1 MKNLPIGLDDNDLL
15 DGFRTLCL
23 RATALGSWATV
34 LFAAILLTGCSS
46 NPPGERTSTVA
57 SSQSDA
63 STDPSAAKNVESV
76 HEVAVKIDTMMC
88 VEGCFNG
95 IKTVLEK
102 RPGIEE
108 VRLAPQKEEGTID
121 NSMIYIKH
129 RGELDKAEMERLIL
143 GAGFDK
149 MEFVK

>member
-1 MKNLPIGLDDNDLL
+1 MKTKIAGRNIGGLKSRL
-15 DGFRTLCL
+15 RTF
-23 RATALGSWATV
+23 SV
-34 LFAAILLTGCSS
+34 LAPVLSACVVSTGCAPDSS
-46 NPPGERTSTVA
+46 PVSTSTNITPA
-57 SSQSDA
+57 SGYISNA
-63 STDPSAAKNVESV
+63 VVEATNESAVS
-76 HEVAVKIDTMMC
+76 EVGVRIDTMMC

-95 IKTVLEK
+95 VKELLEK

-121 NSMIYIKH
+121 NSMVYIKH

-149 MEFVK
+149 IEFVK

>member
-1 MKNLPIGLDDNDLL
+1 MKNLPNGLDGNASL
-15 DGFRTLCL
+15 DGFRTLCSW
-23 RATALGSWATV
+23 ATALC
-34 LFAAILLTGCSS
+34 AAILVAGCSS
-46 NPPGERTSTVA
+46 NPPVERTSTVA
-57 SSQSDA
+57 SSQNDA
-63 STDPSAAKNVESV
+63 SKESSAGSNEESV